1 MMDDIKSSEYA
12 EWMEE
17 LVKTV
22 FKKKPKSM
30 AFTALLTDGDVLT
43 GYYNATAQDKAVF
56 AHNIQC
62 DIIMDVIENNAG
74 DIRRMLEDAGE

>member
-1 MMDDIKSSEYA
+1 MDDIANSEYA

-22 FKKKPKSM
+22 FEKKPRAM
-30 AFTALLTDGDVLT
+30 AFTALLDGEDVLT
-43 GYYNATAQDKAVF
+43 GYYNANARDKAVF

-74 DIRRMLEDAGE
+74 TIRQMLENVDD

>member
-1 MMDDIKSSEYA
+1 MDDIANSEYS

-22 FKKKPKSM
+22 FEKKPKAM
-30 AFTALLTDGDVLT
+30 AFVALLDGDDVLT
-43 GYYNATAQDKAVF
+43 GYYHADARNKAVF

-62 DIIMDVIENNAG
+62 DIIMDVIEGNAG
-74 DIRRMLEDAGE
+74 AIRQMLDNSDD

>member
-1 MMDDIKSSEYA
+1 MDDIINSEYS

-22 FKKKPKSM
+22 FEKKPKAM
-30 AFTALLTDGDVLT
+30 AFTALLPEGDVLT

-62 DIIMDVIENNAG
+62 DIILDVIENNAG